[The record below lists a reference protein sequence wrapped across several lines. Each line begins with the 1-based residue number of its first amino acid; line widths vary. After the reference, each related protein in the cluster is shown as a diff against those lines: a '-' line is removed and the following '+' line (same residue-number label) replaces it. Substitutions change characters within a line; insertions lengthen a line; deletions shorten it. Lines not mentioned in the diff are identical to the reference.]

1 MQTQTTQYPFT
12 VEQLS
17 VLNREQR
24 EAIDAVVEYL
34 SDFPLSDDPTDEEI
48 SQSLNLLKFCESS
61 IPPEEFDGDILESI
75 RRKFSAVFCVGL
87 ELADQEL
94 TMQGFSQFEHF
105 SFCPVIEPCFDDAS
119 HVVIVDYELPVCYL
133 HEWHKAWC
141 FHFNNLE
148 ELADAVLNV
157 KKHLVAQVKLRN
169 PKTGSSPTVQ
179 DVAAMLRDFADVV
192 EAHLVHGE
200 GDLPHWIAEAR
211 LMVARATG
219 DVAELEHQQ
228 NALKSRTRG

>member
-17 VLNREQR
+17 SLNREQR
-24 EAIDAVVEYL
+24 EAVDAVVEYL

-48 SQSLNLLKFCESS
+48 SQSLNLLKFCESN

-157 KKHLVAQVKLRN
+157 KRHLVAQVKLRN
-169 PKTGSSPTVQ
+169 PKEGKHPIYVSVRGGVVQNVENIPAGVSIVILDYDVDAQDSERIKPSPLTG
-179 DVAAMLRDFADVV
+179 
-192 EAHLVHGE
+192 
-200 GDLPHWIAEAR
+200 
-211 LMVARATG
+211 
-219 DVAELEHQQ
+219 ELCWM
-228 NALKSRTRG
+228 TTY

>member
-1 MQTQTTQYPFT
+1 METQTINHPFT
-12 VEQLS
+12 VDQFSALS
-17 VLNREQR
+17 REQQ
-24 EAIDAVVEYL
+24 EAVEAVVEYL

-48 SQSLNLLKFCESS
+48 STSLNLLKACESS

-94 TMQGFSQFEHF
+94 TMQGYSQFEQF

-119 HVVIVDYELPVCYL
+119 HIVIVDYGLPVCYL
-133 HEWHKAWC
+133 HELHKAWC
-141 FHFNNLE
+141 FHFSNLE

-157 KKHLVAQVKLRN
+157 KNHLVAQVKLRHTRKD
-169 PKTGSSPTVQ
+169 PVE
-179 DVAAMLRDFADVV
+179 MLKDFADVV

-200 GDLPHWIAEAR
+200 ADLPHWIAEAR
-211 LMVARATG
+211 LV
-219 DVAELEHQQ
+219 VAEASADAAEVEHQQ
-228 NALKSRTRG
+228 NALKVQTHG

>member
-1 MQTQTTQYPFT
+1 METQTTQYPFT
-12 VEQLS
+12 VEQLN

-24 EAIDAVVEYL
+24 EAVEAVIEYL
-34 SDFPLSDDPTDEEI
+34 SDFPLSEDPTDEEI
-48 SQSLNLLKFCESS
+48 STSLNLLKVCESN
-61 IPPEEFDGDILESI
+61 IPPEEFDGDILDTI

-119 HVVIVDYELPVCYL
+119 HVVIVDYEQPICYL

-141 FHFNNLE
+141 FHFANLQ
-148 ELADAVLNV
+148 ELADAVLDV
-157 KKHLVAQVKLRN
+157 KNHLIKQVKLRN
-169 PKTGSSPTVQ
+169 PKNSPPTVQ

-200 GDLPHWIAEAR
+200 ADLPHWIADAR
-211 LMVARATG
+211 LMVAKAAG
-219 DVAELEHQQ
+219 DVAEAEHQQ
-228 NALKSRTRG
+228 SALKAGTHG